1 MENFTID
8 KKEKYTLVTIH
19 VEKLDSRV
27 SPILKSELVV
37 INAGGEKNI
46 IIDLK
51 ECRYCDSSGLSA
63 ILIGNRLC
71 KNENGTF
78 VLSGLQD
85 SVSKLI
91 SISQLDSV
99 LQITPTVDE
108 AVQLLYMEEVEREV
122 LLRDRHIWMRNSSS
136 THLTAV

>member
-1 MENFTID
+1 MNNFTIN
-8 KKEKYTLVTIH
+8 KKEKYTLLTIH
-19 VEKLDSRV
+19 AEKLDSRV
-27 SPILKSELVV
+27 APSLKSELVL
-37 INAGGEKNI
+37 INAGGEKNL
-46 IIDLK
+46 IIDMS

-71 KNENGTF
+71 KNVKGTF

-99 LQITPTVDE
+99 LQITTTLDE
-108 AVQLLYMEEVEREV
+108 AVQLLYMDEVERGLDKE
-122 LLRDRHIWMRNSSS
+122 
-136 THLTAV
+136 

>member
-1 MENFTID
+1 MENFTINKQD
-8 KKEKYTLVTIH
+8 KYTLLTIH

-27 SPILKSELVV
+27 SPALKSELVV

-46 IIDLK
+46 IIDLS

-91 SISQLDSV
+91 SISQLDSL

-108 AVQLLYMEEVEREV
+108 AVQLLYMEEVERDLDE
-122 LLRDRHIWMRNSSS
+122 DKE
-136 THLTAV
+136 